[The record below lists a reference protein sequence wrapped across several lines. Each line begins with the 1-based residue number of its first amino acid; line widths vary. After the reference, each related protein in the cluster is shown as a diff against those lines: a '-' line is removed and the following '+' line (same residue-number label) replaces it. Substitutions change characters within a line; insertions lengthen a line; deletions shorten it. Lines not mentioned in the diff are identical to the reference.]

1 MSERIHP
8 TAPAPKSE
16 LEKNTP
22 SRENAQKHVSYHCL
36 PCSPA
41 NIISE
46 RDGSGLPWFRQALL
60 PHVQEVCMNTINTV
74 SQAIYQAISLNLCQR
89 VSLDECVKSIFTSL
103 ENYIPASLVICYF
116 INRTR
121 KKITVL
127 TTAGDTR
134 DLDEIQ
140 NEDIVLLSK
149 EEYETNL
156 YDKKNKTHLWSDYRS
171 IPSVALHY
179 QHILPTYYSRMTI
192 SFPSKSDDSV
202 LSLSFCAKPSGIFNE
217 DHAALLADL
226 RPFLTALME
235 NFLPGSPLEEPGTI
249 FTYGT
254 NQDDIALLRQCNG
267 MSAVLREMEAVAPTN
282 ATVLIQGES
291 GVGKEVVAR
300 AIHRLSLFAN
310 GPFVPVN
317 CGALPDSLIDSAL
330 FGHEKGAFT
339 GAQSSSRGFFEQAQ
353 GGTLFLDEIGEL
365 PLAAQARLLRVLE
378 RRELQRVGGERRIGL
393 NIRILAATHRNLRSM
408 TRTGNFREDL
418 WYRLSLF
425 PLKIPP
431 LRQRREDIIVLLR
444 HFCATAPA
452 RLGLSGS
459 FTVPPATVNA
469 MLTARWPGNVRQLQH
484 AVERAVI
491 RASMNGKAIFC
502 SGRRM
507 KTKTFLL
514 ERSIRKK
521 I

>member
-1 MSERIHP
+1 
-8 TAPAPKSE
+8 
-16 LEKNTP
+16 
-22 SRENAQKHVSYHCL
+22 
-36 PCSPA
+36 
-41 NIISE
+41 
-46 RDGSGLPWFRQALL
+46 
-60 PHVQEVCMNTINTV
+60 
-74 SQAIYQAISLNLCQR
+74 
-89 VSLDECVKSIFTSL
+89 
-103 ENYIPASLVICYF
+103 
-116 INRTR
+116 
-121 KKITVL
+121 
-127 TTAGDTR
+127 
-134 DLDEIQ
+134 
-140 NEDIVLLSK
+140 
-149 EEYETNL
+149 
-156 YDKKNKTHLWSDYRS
+156 
-171 IPSVALHY
+171 
-179 QHILPTYYSRMTI
+179 
-192 SFPSKSDDSV
+192 
-202 LSLSFCAKPSGIFNE
+202 
-217 DHAALLADL
+217 
-226 RPFLTALME
+226 
-235 NFLPGSPLEEPGTI
+235 
-249 FTYGT
+249 
-254 NQDDIALLRQCNG
+254 

-300 AIHRLSLFAN
+300 AIHRLSPFAN

-491 RASMNGKAIFC
+491 RASMNGKSDILFRPEDENEDIPIGTEHQEEDLSNLDALNKNHILRALHKC
-502 SGRRM
+502 KGRISGKYGAALLLGINPNTLRSRM
-507 KTKTFLL
+507 KRMGISAK
-514 ERSIRKK
+514 EY
-521 I
+521 